1 MISRVRL
8 QNWKAFDN
16 LDLQLFGG
24 TTFVV
29 ARNGTGKTSLLESIA
44 WALLGPESG
53 IDADNAR
60 RGNGPCRVRLDLE
73 LPSRGPV
80 SVTRSMTA
88 ATKARRPKS
97 SVEFHTADGSGTDD
111 DDWAQLITAALGAPP
126 ALLSRLLIGSDDAI
140 WREHDRP
147 IGVDLT
153 TEVSRLLRLDVLTD
167 VQRAARSEARASE
180 RQAREA
186 KKIDAEVISAAQ
198 TALLTAESEYEVAA
212 ERLRQLQ
219 VELAAREKRA
229 TIEQRRTEWRAGAE
243 AVRTRHA
250 EATAGVLR
258 IAEREGESLPPHQ
271 LTLTTVDAMGKR
283 LRARW
288 DELVQRAARSRAM
301 AAVSADQ
308 LRLLHPGDDCPVCLR
323 QLDATAAEKA
333 AEGHRG
339 EIRRLEQEAS
349 GLEAQTA
356 SLGSHLEKLREFR
369 VTLSEPLPAPLA
381 DVDETADPASPEL
394 ASYSGHRLTELL
406 GEQQARCEVLR
417 DRLGV
422 ARSEEQRLQSQNR
435 MFEVAV
441 RSYRRQAYATVLG
454 DTVEAVAGDLTA
466 RGADP
471 LVRLIRG
478 HWKQLP
484 GGDSLTV
491 SRDGA
496 IQAAR
501 GDKTVDYHSLS
512 GGEKAQSLLVYK
524 VAALKALTAAPLM
537 LLDEPL
543 EHLDPRN
550 RWTIGRMLTDLTSQ
564 GVLGQLLVTT
574 YEESLARRLAL
585 HGDRESVRVLRIDA
599 P

>member
-8 QNWKAFDN
+8 QNWKAFDS

-24 TTFVV
+24 TTFLV

-44 WALLGPESG
+44 WALLGSVSG
-53 IDADNAR
+53 IDADKAR
-60 RGNGPCRVRLDLE
+60 RGDGPCRVTLDLE

-80 SVTRSMTA
+80 TVTRSMTA
-88 ATKARRPKS
+88 ATKARKPRS
-97 SVEFHTADGSGTDD
+97 TVEFHTADGSGTGD
-111 DDWAQLITAALGAPP
+111 DDWAHLITATLGAPP
-126 ALLSRLLIGSDDAI
+126 GLLSRLLVGSDDAI
-140 WREHDRP
+140 WREQDRP
-147 IGVDLT
+147 IGIDLT

-186 KKIDAEVISAAQ
+186 KKIDAEAIDAAQ
-198 TALLTAESEYEVAA
+198 TALITAESEYEVAA
-212 ERLRQLQ
+212 ERLRQVE

-229 TIEQRRTEWRAGAE
+229 TIEQQRTEWKAGAD
-243 AVRTRHA
+243 AVRARHN
-250 EATAGVLR
+250 EAAAGVVR
-258 IAEREGESLPPHQ
+258 IAQQEGESLPSRQ
-271 LTLTTVDAMGKR
+271 LTLTMVDEMGKR
-283 LRARW
+283 LRSQW
-288 DELVQRAARSRAM
+288 DELVQSAARGRAM
-301 AAVSADQ
+301 ATVSAEQ

-323 QLDATAAEKA
+323 QLDASAAEKA

-339 EIRRLEQEAS
+339 EIRRLEREAS
-349 GLEAQTA
+349 VLEAQTA

-381 DVDETADPASPEL
+381 VTDEPADPASPEL
-394 ASYSGHRLTELL
+394 ASYSDQRLAELL
-406 GEQQARCEVLR
+406 GDLQVRCEVLR

-422 ARSEEQRLQSQNR
+422 ARSEEQRLQVQNR

-454 DTVEAVAGDLTA
+454 DTVDAVAGDLTS

-491 SRDGA
+491 SRDGT

-524 VAALKALTAAPLM
+524 VAALKALTTAPLM

-564 GVLGQLLVTT
+564 SVLDQLLVTT

-585 HGDRESVRVLRIDA
+585 HGDRESVRVLPIDA
-599 P
+599 A